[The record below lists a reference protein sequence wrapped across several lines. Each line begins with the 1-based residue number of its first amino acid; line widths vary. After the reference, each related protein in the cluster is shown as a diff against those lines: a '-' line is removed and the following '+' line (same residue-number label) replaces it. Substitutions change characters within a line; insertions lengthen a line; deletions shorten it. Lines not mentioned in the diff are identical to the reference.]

1 MYIAAE
7 PATDNFV
14 AVLRGAQEDVIPGT
28 ALVVI
33 NIVIIVVVIIGIIF
47 CCHHHHRQQNI
58 DSFAHYT
65 HYITSPM
72 ETLDH
77 IYMGACFFLSN
88 FQHSLIS

>member
-33 NIVIIVVVIIGIIF
+33 IIVVIVVVIIGIIIVVTIIIVNKILILLHIILIISRLQWKLLTTFMWGLASF
-47 CCHHHHRQQNI
+47 CPFSNI
-58 DSFAHYT
+58 
-65 HYITSPM
+65 
-72 ETLDH
+72 L
-77 IYMGACFFLSN
+77 
-88 FQHSLIS
+88 

>member
-33 NIVIIVVVIIGIIF
+33 IIVVIVVVIITTAVV
-47 CCHHHHRQQNI
+47 NI
-58 DSFAHYT
+58 T
-65 HYITSPM
+65 
-72 ETLDH
+72 
-77 IYMGACFFLSN
+77 N
-88 FQHSLIS
+88 F